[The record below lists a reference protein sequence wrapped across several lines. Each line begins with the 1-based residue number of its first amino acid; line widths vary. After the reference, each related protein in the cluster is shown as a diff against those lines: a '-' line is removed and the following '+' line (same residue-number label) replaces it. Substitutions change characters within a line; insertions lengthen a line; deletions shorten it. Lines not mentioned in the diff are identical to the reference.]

1 LNKLKKLIEDG
12 LKQGTYSAISIEV
25 VKDNSVLLNE
35 IVGENISKDHRYDLA
50 SLTKPL
56 STAMLASIL
65 LSNKTLDKKTKIGDI
80 YSEYSISLN
89 PALSE
94 ITIQDLLDHSSGL
107 EAWFPVY
114 KTVRSRSD
122 AYMFVRS
129 RTPSYKK
136 NEKHL
141 YSDLGYIMLG
151 EIIEVIFQ
159 KRLDYL
165 FDHYISSPLNL
176 RKLSFVSTK
185 TENEEKKDKFVSTGF
200 SDIRNKNLC
209 GEVNDENAFVLEGVA
224 GHAGLFGTIDQT
236 SRLATHILNIIKDKE
251 EHDHI
256 TKDTLLNMIKR
267 SDNSEWACGW
277 HYPSQ
282 KNSSSGTLMSK
293 NSIGMTGFTGTS
305 IWIDIDREIVIT
317 VLSNRTVAKD
327 SAKFGGEA
335 DSFTKMRPLI
345 HDAIMGEL
353 I

>member
-1 LNKLKKLIEDG
+1 MNKLKKLIEDG

-25 VKDNSVLLNE
+25 VKNNNILLSE
-35 IVGENISKDHRYDLA
+35 IVGDNITKDHRYDLA

-65 LSNKTLDKKTKIGDI
+65 LSNKTIDRKTNIGDI
-80 YSEYSISLN
+80 YSEYDISLN
-89 PALSE
+89 PVLSD

-107 EAWFPVY
+107 EAWFPIY
-114 KTVRSRSD
+114 KTVQSRSD
-122 AYMFVRS
+122 AYMFIRS

-176 RKLSFVSTK
+176 RKLGFVSTT
-185 TENEEKKDKFVSTGF
+185 TENEKQKDKFVTTGY
-200 SDIRNKNLC
+200 SEIRNKDLC

-236 SRLATHILNIIKDKE
+236 SKLATRILNIIKGKE

-256 TKDTLLNMIKR
+256 KTNTLLNMIER

-277 HYPSQ
+277 HYPSA

-317 VLSNRTVAKD
+317 VLSNRTIAHD

-345 HDAIMGEL
+345 HDTIMGEL

>member
-107 EAWFPVY
+107 EAWFPIY